1 MENKINTEMTSSGS
15 KLCRRQYSDSESEQF
30 PHKSADCDCYEV
42 ERIISRTMN
51 ADGTYVYHIKWLGYE
66 TSLDPEN
73 IVEEQHMMCPELIR
87 EFEVLERIKRKK
99 RLKKPR
105 DRIKQRREAKLRTRK
120 LVRAMPVHLMR
131 KTATYVLQYLYTSR
145 QCHTVSCF
153 QRSTSIRTVF
163 RSLCAHFFM
172 SLLFKRDD
180 PYSDFKYVSRESDGF
195 RKGYKT
201 VKVNVLTEH
210 PTTGEVV
217 GVVVFSYPRDGKEFA
232 QYIPLREIHD
242 NAP

>member
-1 MENKINTEMTSSGS
+1 
-15 KLCRRQYSDSESEQF
+15 
-30 PHKSADCDCYEV
+30 
-42 ERIISRTMN
+42 MN

-73 IVEEQHMMCPELIR
+73 IVEEQHM
-87 EFEVLERIKRKK
+87 
-99 RLKKPR
+99 
-105 DRIKQRREAKLRTRK
+105 
-120 LVRAMPVHLMR
+120 
-131 KTATYVLQYLYTSR
+131 
-145 QCHTVSCF
+145 
-153 QRSTSIRTVF
+153 
-163 RSLCAHFFM
+163 
-172 SLLFKRDD
+172 RDD

-242 NAP
+242 NAPTVCFAYRDTSYL